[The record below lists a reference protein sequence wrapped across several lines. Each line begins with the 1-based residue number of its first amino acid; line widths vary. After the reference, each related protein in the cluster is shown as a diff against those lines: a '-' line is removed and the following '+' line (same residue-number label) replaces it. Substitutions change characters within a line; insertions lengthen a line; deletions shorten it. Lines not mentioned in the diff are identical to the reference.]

1 MLDPEFLQ
9 MLVCPE
15 DKTSLRLATAEELQ
29 AVNEGILSHSLQN
42 LGGQEVREVL
52 MGGLVRTA
60 GDRLYPIREEI
71 PVLLVEEAI
80 ALR

>member
-42 LGGQEVREVL
+42 LGGQEVREAL
-52 MGGLVRTA
+52 TGGLVRTA